1 MLYIILPAYNEKEI
15 LEDLLNDI
23 THHMSDTSYRMLLVD
38 DGSTD
43 GTNMC
48 LRRLKQVLPIEII
61 KHEVNMGLGV
71 SIKDAL
77 LHLKDTLRDED
88 IVVTMDADGTHK
100 PEYIKDMVTRI
111 TKQDIPLVIASRY
124 ARGGGEAGLSITRS
138 LYSRIANQ
146 IMKNLFPISGIRD
159 YTSGYRAYSGK
170 ILRAGFEHYGD
181 SIITEKGFTCM
192 AELLIKLSFIADNF
206 KEISFILRYD
216 LKQGHSKM
224 PVLKTML
231 RYVYVWAH
239 LIKIKNQISKIKNQK
254 LKTNNY

>member
-1 MLYIILPAYNEKEI
+1 MLYIILPVYNEGEV
-15 LEDLLNDI
+15 LEKLLYDI
-23 THHMSDTSYRMLLVD
+23 AQHASDTSYRMLLVD

-43 GTNMC
+43 GTYACMLRMKNM
-48 LRRLKQVLPIEII
+48 LPIEII
-61 KHEVNMGLGV
+61 KHDINKGLGV

-77 LHLKDTLRDED
+77 MYLKDTLRDED

-146 IMKNLFPISGIRD
+146 IMKNLFPILGIRD

-170 ILRAGFEHYGD
+170 ILRAGFEHYED

-239 LIKIKNQISKIKNQK
+239 LRNIKNQIIKVKSKK
-254 LKTNNY
+254 